1 MMNEIQKAGPK
12 AAGRSSR
19 PVITNNAIQMR
30 MVRPQLRSRRRGS
43 SSAGA
48 EQCRR
53 LEWRGRRASSK
64 QETRHRT
71 ALSPRLHPA
80 ADGEEQADHHS
91 HGSGQ
96 QAFAKQDS
104 AQLSMDRIVA
114 AAEPVGE
121 LEGSADHVEHAGGEN
136 VAVSSWW
143 WCSSRSIRRSKS
155 VSINRPSMPTRR
167 RGAMAGPRTRRRRG
181 AGRAV
186 VQQGCRRR
194 RRRCDV
200 QPGRPARRAGRK
212 TRPSSGMDKAVDA
225 GRRDG

>member
-1 MMNEIQKAGPK
+1 VQRTAGPLGFSDHFRWQRAGAQPK
-12 AAGRSSR
+12 FRGQSVHDERDPEGWPESGGRSSR

-121 LEGSADHVEHAGGEN
+121 LEGSADHVEHAG
-136 VAVSSWW
+136 VRTSL
-143 WCSSRSIRRSKS
+143 C
-155 VSINRPSMPTRR
+155 R
-167 RGAMAGPRTRRRRG
+167 RGGG
-181 AGRAV
+181 V
-186 VQQGCRRR
+186 
-194 RRRCDV
+194 
-200 QPGRPARRAGRK
+200 RPDL
-212 TRPSSGMDKAVDA
+212 SGDQKASA
-225 GRRDG
+225 